1 MAKDNFTLEP
11 SATKFLGTLT
21 DHEREALAV
30 FLNSPTALYELK
42 TYLPFEFIQLAADA
56 LQRAGLD

>member
-1 MAKDNFTLEP
+1 MANDNHTLEQ

-21 DHEREALAV
+21 DHERKALAA
-30 FLNSPTALYELK
+30 FLSSPTALYELK
-42 TYLPFEFIQLAADA
+42 THLPFEFVLLAADA